1 MSTVDQANPDTAALM
16 RRVFRRTLTVVGG
29 SIAGTAI
36 AWAIS
41 SASASAEAPCEAP
54 RLDAVSGLSQVVD
67 GEIAQQ
73 VGPLVGVGPGFSE
86 PVSTPSTVVCAVGQ
100 VVPLSPITDLGSG
113 ARRAADDV
121 GRTITGQFGWI
132 PTVPID
138 LGGLGRGDR
147 PGADTAPG
155 GGTHE
160 PPSLVW
166 PVGEQSA
173 AAPASSILQGVDQ
186 DRLAAGTAT
195 ERALGD
201 GLTRRGSPAP
211 IAPGKPAPTPGA
223 PATMPGTGS
232 SGHTGGGADSPAF
245 AALSQTGSNA
255 GLTRGRAIAGS
266 QVRMHGEQGAQP
278 GVTPD

>member
-1 MSTVDQANPDTAALM
+1 MSTVDQANLDTTAVV
-16 RRVFRRTLTVVGG
+16 RRVVRRALTVLGG

-41 SASASAEAPCEAP
+41 SASAAAEAPCDLP
-54 RLDAVSGLSQVVD
+54 TLDAVPGLSQVAD
-67 GEIAQQ
+67 SELGQQ
-73 VGPLVGVGPGFSE
+73 VVTPLSD
-86 PVSTPSTVVCAVGQ
+86 VVCAVGQ
-100 VVPLSPITDLGSG
+100 AVPVSPITDLGYG
-113 ARRAADDV
+113 ARRTTDEV
-121 GRTITGQFGWI
+121 GRSISGQFGLV
-132 PTVPID
+132 PAVPID
-138 LGGLGRGDR
+138 LGGLGQGDR
-147 PGADTAPG
+147 PGADPAPG

-173 AAPASSILQGVDQ
+173 AAPASGVAHEIDL

-201 GLTRRGSPAP
+201 GMTRRGSPAP
-211 IAPGKPAPTPGA
+211 SAPNKPAPAPGA

-245 AALSQTGSNA
+245 AALSQSGATA
-255 GLTRGRAIAGS
+255 GLTVGRAIAGS
-266 QVRMHGEQGAQP
+266 QVRAHGEQDAQP

>member
-1 MSTVDQANPDTAALM
+1 VDEANRDTTALM
-16 RRVFRRTLTVVGG
+16 RRVVRRTLTVVGG

-41 SASASAEAPCEAP
+41 SASASAETPCDTP
-54 RLDAVSGLSQVVD
+54 RLDAVPGLSQVAATDV
-67 GEIAQQ
+67 GQQ
-73 VGPLVGVGPGFSE
+73 VVTPLSD
-86 PVSTPSTVVCAVGQ
+86 VVCAVGQ
-100 VVPLSPITDLGSG
+100 VVPATPITDLGYG
-113 ARRAADDV
+113 ARRTTDDV
-121 GRTITGQFGWI
+121 GRSIAGQFGWV

-138 LGGLGRGDR
+138 LSGLGRGDR
-147 PGADTAPG
+147 PGVDPAPG

-173 AAPASSILQGVDQ
+173 AAPASSVAHGIDL

-201 GLTRRGSPAP
+201 GMTRRGSPAP
-211 IAPGKPAPTPGA
+211 SAPSTPVPTPGP

-232 SGHTGGGADSPAF
+232 AGHTGGGADAPAF
-245 AALSQTGSNA
+245 AALSPA
-255 GLTRGRAIAGS
+255 GLDAALIRGRAVAGS
-266 QVRMHGEQGAQP
+266 QVRAHGEQDAQP

>member
-1 MSTVDQANPDTAALM
+1 MDQENRDTAALV
-16 RRVFRRTLTVVGG
+16 RRIVRRTLLVVGG
-29 SIAGTAI
+29 SVAGTAI

-41 SASASAEAPCEAP
+41 SASASAETPCDSP
-54 RLDAVSGLSQVVD
+54 RLETVPGLSQVASTEL
-67 GEIAQQ
+67 GQQ
-73 VGPLVGVGPGFSE
+73 VVTPLSD
-86 PVSTPSTVVCAVGQ
+86 VVCTVEQ
-100 VVPLSPITDLGSG
+100 VVPLRT
-113 ARRAADDV
+113 ADDV
-121 GRTITGQFGWI
+121 GNSVAGQFGWV

-138 LGGLGRGDR
+138 LSGLGRGDR
-147 PGADTAPG
+147 PGADPAAG

-173 AAPASSILQGVDQ
+173 AAPASSNVNGIDAG
-186 DRLAAGTAT
+186 RLAAGTAT

-201 GLTRRGSPAP
+201 GMTRRGSPAP
-211 IAPGKPAPTPGA
+211 SAPIKPAPTPGA

-245 AALSQTGSNA
+245 AALSQSGSNA
-255 GLTRGRAIAGS
+255 GLIGGRAVAGS
-266 QVRMHGEQGAQP
+266 QVRAHGEQLAQP

>member
-1 MSTVDQANPDTAALM
+1 MSTVDQEHRDTAALV
-16 RRVFRRTLTVVGG
+16 RRVVRRTLTVVGG

-41 SASASAEAPCEAP
+41 SASASAETPCDAPWLA
-54 RLDAVSGLSQVVD
+54 AVPALSQVADTEV
-67 GEIAQQ
+67 GQQ
-73 VGPLVGVGPGFSE
+73 IVTPLSD
-86 PVSTPSTVVCAVGQ
+86 VVCAVEQ
-100 VVPLSPITDLGSG
+100 VVPLRTTDE
-113 ARRAADDV
+113 V
-121 GRTITGQFGWI
+121 GKSIAGQFGLV

-138 LGGLGRGDR
+138 LSGLGRGDR
-147 PGADTAPG
+147 PGADPAAG

-173 AAPASSILQGVDQ
+173 AAPASSIANGIDL
-186 DRLAAGTAT
+186 DRLAAGSAID
-195 ERALGD
+195 RALGD
-201 GLTRRGSPAP
+201 GMTRRGSPAP
-211 IAPGKPAPTPGA
+211 SAPNTPAPTRGA

-245 AALSQTGSNA
+245 AAFSQGGSNA
-255 GLTRGRAIAGS
+255 ALIGGRAVAGS
-266 QVRMHGEQGAQP
+266 QVRAHGEQDAQP

>member
-1 MSTVDQANPDTAALM
+1 VDQANRDTAALV
-16 RRVFRRTLTVVGG
+16 RRVVRRTLTVVGG

-41 SASASAEAPCEAP
+41 SASASAETPCDTP
-54 RLDAVSGLSQVVD
+54 RLENVPGLSQVA
-67 GEIAQQ
+67 GTELGHQ
-73 VGPLVGVGPGFSE
+73 VVTPLSD
-86 PVSTPSTVVCAVGQ
+86 VVCAVGQ
-100 VVPLSPITDLGSG
+100 VVPVSPITDLGHG
-113 ARRAADDV
+113 ARRTADDV
-121 GRTITGQFGWI
+121 GNSIADQFGWV

-138 LGGLGRGDR
+138 LSGLGRGDR
-147 PGADTAPG
+147 PGADPAAG

-173 AAPASSILQGVDQ
+173 AAPASSIDSSDTGIDADQ
-186 DRLAAGTAT
+186 LAAGTAT

-201 GLTRRGSPAP
+201 GMTRRGSPAP
-211 IAPGKPAPTPGA
+211 SAPSKPAPTRGA

-245 AALSQTGSNA
+245 AAPSQSGSNA
-255 GLTRGRAIAGS
+255 ALIGGRAVAGS
-266 QVRMHGEQGAQP
+266 QVRAHGEQGAQP

>member
-1 MSTVDQANPDTAALM
+1 MSTVDQANPDTAALV
-16 RRVFRRTLTVVGG
+16 RRVLRRTLTVVGG

-54 RLDAVSGLSQVVD
+54 RLDAVPGLSQVAD
-67 GEIAQQ
+67 TEIVQQ
-73 VGPLVGVGPGFSE
+73 VGT
-86 PVSTPSTVVCAVGQ
+86 TPSTVVCAVGQ
-100 VVPLSPITDLGSG
+100 VVPLSPITDLGYG
-113 ARRAADDV
+113 VRRTATDV
-121 GRTITGQFGWI
+121 GSSITGQFGWV

-266 QVRMHGEQGAQP
+266 QVRAHGEQGAQP

>member
-1 MSTVDQANPDTAALM
+1 MDQAIPDTAALV
-16 RRVFRRTLTVVGG
+16 RRVLRRTLTVVGG
-29 SIAGTAI
+29 SVAGTAI

-41 SASASAEAPCEAP
+41 SASAAADTPCETP
-54 RLDAVSGLSQVVD
+54 RLDAVPGLSQVADAEV
-67 GEIAQQ
+67 AQQ
-73 VGPLVGVGPGFSE
+73 VVAPLSD
-86 PVSTPSTVVCAVGQ
+86 VVCAVGQ
-100 VVPLSPITDLGSG
+100 TVPLSPITDLGYE
-113 ARRAADDV
+113 ARWTANEL
-121 GRTITGQFGWI
+121 GRHVVGQFDWV

-147 PGADTAPG
+147 PGADPAPG

-173 AAPASSILQGVDQ
+173 AAPASSIANGVNP

-211 IAPGKPAPTPGA
+211 IAPGKPAPIPGA

-232 SGHTGGGADSPAF
+232 SGHTGGGGADSPAF
-245 AALSQTGSNA
+245 AALSQAGSQS
-255 GLTRGRAIAGS
+255 GPTRGRAVAGS
-266 QVRMHGEQGAQP
+266 QVRAHGEQGAQP

>member
-1 MSTVDQANPDTAALM
+1 MSPLDQANPDTAAML
-16 RRVFRRTLTVVGG
+16 RRVVRRALTVLGG
-29 SIAGTAI
+29 AIAGTAI

-41 SASASAEAPCEAP
+41 SASASADTPCEVP
-54 RLDAVSGLSQVVD
+54 RLAATPALAQVADPGV
-67 GEIAQQ
+67 AQQ
-73 VGPLVGVGPGFSE
+73 AVT
-86 PVSTPSTVVCAVGQ
+86 PVSAVVCAAEQ
-100 VVPLSPITDLGSG
+100 VVPVDRIVDLGHG
-113 ARRAADDV
+113 ARRTADDV
-121 GRTITGQFGWI
+121 GSAIAGQFGLV

-147 PGADTAPG
+147 PGADPAPG

-173 AAPASSILQGVDQ
+173 AAPASSIAQGVDP

-211 IAPGKPAPTPGA
+211 FAPAQPDPVPAA

-232 SGHTGGGADSPAF
+232 SGHTGGGADAPTF
-245 AALSQTGSNA
+245 VALSQSGSNA
-255 GLTRGRAIAGS
+255 GLTRGRTVAGS
-266 QVRMHGEQGAQP
+266 QIMRANGEQGAQP

>member
-1 MSTVDQANPDTAALM
+1 VDEANRDTAALV
-16 RRVFRRTLTVVGG
+16 RRVVRRTLTVVGG

-41 SASASAEAPCEAP
+41 SASASAETPCDAP
-54 RLDAVSGLSQVVD
+54 RLDTVPGVSQVAGTEV
-67 GEIAQQ
+67 GQQ
-73 VGPLVGVGPGFSE
+73 VVTPLSD
-86 PVSTPSTVVCAVGQ
+86 VVCAVGQ
-100 VVPLSPITDLGSG
+100 VVPVSPITDLGHG
-113 ARRAADDV
+113 ARRTADDV
-121 GRTITGQFGWI
+121 GRSIADQFGWV

-138 LGGLGRGDR
+138 LSGLGRGDR
-147 PGADTAPG
+147 SGADPASG

-173 AAPASSILQGVDQ
+173 AAPASSVAHGVNL

-201 GLTRRGSPAP
+201 GMTRRGSPAP
-211 IAPGKPAPTPGA
+211 SAPSKPAPTQGA

-245 AALSQTGSNA
+245 AALSQTGQNA
-255 GLTRGRAIAGS
+255 GLTGGRAVAGS
-266 QVRMHGEQGAQP
+266 QVRAHGEQGAQP

>member
-1 MSTVDQANPDTAALM
+1 VDQANPDTAALV
-16 RRVFRRTLTVVGG
+16 RRVVRRTLTVVGG

-41 SASASAEAPCEAP
+41 SASASAETPCEAP
-54 RLDAVSGLSQVVD
+54 RLDAVPALTQVAGTEV
-67 GEIAQQ
+67 AQQ
-73 VGPLVGVGPGFSE
+73 VVTPLVGVGPGFSGQ
-86 PVSTPSTVVCAVGQ
+86 VSTLSDVVCAVGQ
-100 VVPLSPITDLGSG
+100 VVPVTQITDLGYG
-113 ARRAADDV
+113 ARRTATDV
-121 GRTITGQFGWI
+121 GRSITDQFGWV

-147 PGADTAPG
+147 PGADSASG

-173 AAPASSILQGVDQ
+173 AAPASSNAHGVNP

-201 GLTRRGSPAP
+201 GMTRRGSPAP
-211 IAPGKPAPTPGA
+211 NAPSKPAPTPGA

-245 AALSQTGSNA
+245 AALSQSGMNA
-255 GLTRGRAIAGS
+255 GLYRGRAVAGS
-266 QVRMHGEQGAQP
+266 QVRAHGVQGAQP

>member
-1 MSTVDQANPDTAALM
+1 M
-16 RRVFRRTLTVVGG
+16 
-29 SIAGTAI
+29 
-36 AWAIS
+36 
-41 SASASAEAPCEAP
+41 
-54 RLDAVSGLSQVVD
+54 
-67 GEIAQQ
+67 
-73 VGPLVGVGPGFSE
+73 GPGFSG
-86 PVSTPSTVVCAVGQ
+86 PVSTPSDVVCAVGQ
-100 VVPLSPITDLGSG
+100 TVPLSPITDD
-113 ARRAADDV
+113 ARRIATDV
-121 GRTITGQFGWI
+121 GRSITGQFGWV
-132 PTVPID
+132 PSVPID

-147 PGADTAPG
+147 PGANPASG

-173 AAPASSILQGVDQ
+173 AAPASSIAHGVDP

-232 SGHTGGGADSPAF
+232 SGHTGGGADSAAF
-245 AALSQTGSNA
+245 ASLSQAGSYA
-255 GLTRGRAIAGS
+255 GLTRGRAVAGS
-266 QVRMHGEQGAQP
+266 QVRAHGEQGAQP

>member
-1 MSTVDQANPDTAALM
+1 MDQANRDTAALM
-16 RRVFRRTLTVVGG
+16 RRVVRRTLTVVGG

-41 SASASAEAPCEAP
+41 SASASAETPCDAP
-54 RLDAVSGLSQVVD
+54 RLETSPGLSQVAD
-67 GEIAQQ
+67 TELGQQ
-73 VGPLVGVGPGFSE
+73 VVTPLSD
-86 PVSTPSTVVCAVGQ
+86 VVCAVEQ
-100 VVPLSPITDLGSG
+100 VVPVRT
-113 ARRAADDV
+113 ADDV
-121 GRTITGQFGWI
+121 GNSIAGQFGWV

-138 LGGLGRGDR
+138 LSGLGRGDR
-147 PGADTAPG
+147 PGADPAAG

-173 AAPASSILQGVDQ
+173 AAPASSIANYGIDA

-201 GLTRRGSPAP
+201 GMTRRGSPAP
-211 IAPGKPAPTPGA
+211 SAPFKPAPTPGA

-245 AALSQTGSNA
+245 AALSQAGSNA
-255 GLTRGRAIAGS
+255 ALTGGRAVAGS
-266 QVRMHGEQGAQP
+266 QVRAHGEQDAQP

>member
-1 MSTVDQANPDTAALM
+1 VDQANPDMAALM
-16 RRVFRRTLTVVGG
+16 RRVVRRTLTVVGG

-41 SASASAEAPCEAP
+41 SASASAETPCENA
-54 RLDAVSGLSQVVD
+54 RLDAVPALAQVADSDV
-67 GEIAQQ
+67 AQQ
-73 VGPLVGVGPGFSE
+73 VVT
-86 PVSTPSTVVCAVGQ
+86 PVSTVVCAAEQ
-100 VVPLSPITDLGSG
+100 VVPVTEITDLGHG
-113 ARRAADDV
+113 ARRTATDV
-121 GRTITGQFGWI
+121 GRSIAGQFGWV

-138 LGGLGRGDR
+138 LSGLGRGDR
-147 PGADTAPG
+147 PGADSAPG

-173 AAPASSILQGVDQ
+173 AAPASSIAHGVDP

-232 SGHTGGGADSPAF
+232 SGHTGGGADTAAFASLSPA
-245 AALSQTGSNA
+245 GSYA
-255 GLTRGRAIAGS
+255 GLTRGRAVAGS
-266 QVRMHGEQGAQP
+266 QVRAHGEQGAQP

>member
-1 MSTVDQANPDTAALM
+1 LDQANPDTAALV
-16 RRVFRRTLTVVGG
+16 RRAVRRTLIVLGG
-29 SIAGTAI
+29 SVAGTAI

-41 SASASAEAPCEAP
+41 SASASAETPC
-54 RLDAVSGLSQVVD
+54 DASQLAAVPALAQVADSGVGQQVVT
-67 GEIAQQ
+67 
-73 VGPLVGVGPGFSE
+73 PL
-86 PVSTPSTVVCAVGQ
+86 STVVCAVEQ
-100 VVPLSPITDLGSG
+100 VVPVPQISDLGYG
-113 ARRAADDV
+113 ARRTTDEL
-121 GRTITGQFGWI
+121 GRHVAGQFGWV

-138 LGGLGRGDR
+138 LSGLGRGDR
-147 PGADTAPG
+147 PGADSAPG
-155 GGTHE
+155 GGAHE

-173 AAPASSILQGVDQ
+173 AAPATSVAHGVNP

-201 GLTRRGSPAP
+201 GMTRRGSPVPSAP
-211 IAPGKPAPTPGA
+211 IKPAPAPGA

-245 AALSQTGSNA
+245 AALSQPGLNA
-255 GLTRGRAIAGS
+255 GLIRGRAVAGS
-266 QVRMHGEQGAQP
+266 QVRAHGVLGAQP

>member
-1 MSTVDQANPDTAALM
+1 VDQANPDTAAM
-16 RRVFRRTLTVVGG
+16 VRRVLRRTLTVVGG

-41 SASASAEAPCEAP
+41 SASAAADAPCETP
-54 RLDAVSGLSQVVD
+54 RLDAVPGLTQVAD
-67 GEIAQQ
+67 TEIAQQ
-73 VGPLVGVGPGFSE
+73 VGTS
-86 PVSTPSTVVCAVGQ
+86 VSGVVCAVEQ
-100 VVPLSPITDLGSG
+100 AVPLSPITDG
-113 ARRAADDV
+113 ARRTATDV
-121 GRTITGQFGWI
+121 GRSITGQFGWV
-132 PTVPID
+132 PSVPID
-138 LGGLGRGDR
+138 LSGLGRGDR
-147 PGADTAPG
+147 PGADPAPG

-173 AAPASSILQGVDQ
+173 AAPASSIAHGVDQ

-245 AALSQTGSNA
+245 AALSQAGSHA

-266 QVRMHGEQGAQP
+266 QVRAHGEQGAQP